1 MRRFLLACTGL
12 MVLTL
17 GGCSSSTATKGPK
30 PDQPYEDAMDTGKSV
45 YGIGQATQ
53 AEAQYRTA
61 MDRALMRDDAPSIHE
76 AGFNLATVL
85 LAEDEPQKALQ
96 SLGET
101 EAALSLRGVSDTSDL
116 AVIRAAAL
124 YRLHDT
130 VFASQA
136 VARALQSPDMGIRE
150 RALYLSGLIAADLR
164 QDTVLA
170 QRVNDL
176 AAFRESSAQVDRQ
189 ELTARLNLLRGQPEL
204 ASSEALSVAKSRRDA
219 LDYRGM
225 RRALTLA
232 ADASEAAGHQPQAA
246 ALRQQE
252 KISEQVAARQAG
264 DNEAA
269 PKETA
274 SEKAEPGKVTVQVH
288 GTPVDQSGL
297 GASD

>member
-1 MRRFLLACTGL
+1 MKRALLACTGL

-17 GGCSSSTATKGPK
+17 GGCSSTATKGSK
-30 PDQPYEDAMDTGKSV
+30 PDQPYEDAMETGKSV
-45 YGIGQATQ
+45 YEIGQATQ

-61 MDRALMRDDAPSIHE
+61 MGRALMRDDAGAIHE

-85 LAEDEPQKALQ
+85 LAEDEPQKALK
-96 SLGET
+96 SLAET
-101 EAALSLRGVSDTSDL
+101 EAALSLRGVADTSDL

-136 VARALQSPDMGIRE
+136 VGRALQSPDPGIRE

-164 QDTVLA
+164 QDNVLA

-176 AAFRESSAQVDRQ
+176 AVFRETVAQVDRQ

-204 ASSEALSVAKSRRDA
+204 AYSAALLVVKSRRDA

-232 ADASEAAGHQPQAA
+232 ADAAEASGHQPQAM

-252 KISEQVAARQAG
+252 KISEQVAAKQAG
-264 DNEAA
+264 DDGSA
-269 PKETA
+269 PQDA
-274 SEKAEPGKVTVQVH
+274 PPEKAAPGKVTVRVH
-288 GTPVDQSGL
+288 GTPVNQSGL
-297 GASD
+297 GASN

>member
-1 MRRFLLACTGL
+1 MKRALLGCAAL
-12 MVLTL
+12 MTLTL
-17 GGCSSSTATKGPK
+17 GGCSSSIASKGPK

-45 YGIGQATQ
+45 YEIGQASQ
-53 AEAQYRTA
+53 AEAQYRGA
-61 MDRALMRDDAPSIHE
+61 MDRALMRDDAGAIHE

-85 LAEDEPQKALQ
+85 LAEDEPRKALQ

-101 EAALSLRGVSDTSDL
+101 EAALSLRSFSDTSDL

-136 VARALQSPDMGIRE
+136 VGRALQSSDMGIRE

-164 QDTVLA
+164 QDAVLA

-176 AAFRESSAQVDRQ
+176 SGFHETGAKVDQQ

-204 ASSEALSVAKSRRDA
+204 AASEALAVVKSRRDA

-232 ADASEAAGHQPQAA
+232 ADAAEAAGHLPQAT
-246 ALRQQE
+246 ALRQE
-252 KISEQVAARQAG
+252 ESISQQVAVKQAG
-264 DNEAA
+264 ENSGSSADTPA
-269 PKETA
+269 PP
-274 SEKAEPGKVTVQVH
+274 PGKVTVQVH
-288 GTPVDQSGL
+288 GTPVDQSGV
-297 GASD
+297 GAGG

>member
-1 MRRFLLACTGL
+1 MNRVLLGCTAL

-17 GGCSSSTATKGPK
+17 AGCSSSTATKGPK

-45 YGIGQATQ
+45 YEIGQASQ

-61 MDRALMRDDAPSIHE
+61 MDRALMRDDAAGIHE

-85 LAEDEPQKALQ
+85 LAQDQPRKALQ
-96 SLGET
+96 SLSTT
-101 EAALSLRGVSDTSDL
+101 EAALSLRNFSDTSDL

-136 VARALQSPDMGIRE
+136 VDRALQSSDMGIRE

-164 QDTVLA
+164 QDTVLDR
-170 QRVNDL
+170 RVNDL
-176 AAFRESSAQVDRQ
+176 AGFHTTSATVDQQ
-189 ELTARLNLLRGQPEL
+189 ELTARLNLLRRQPEL
-204 ASSEALSVAKSRRDA
+204 AYSGALSVVKSRRDA

-232 ADASEAAGHQPQAA
+232 ADAAEAAGHLPQAT
-246 ALRQQE
+246 ALRQEEQ
-252 KISEQVAARQAG
+252 ISKQVAVKQAG
-264 DNEAA
+264 ENGGAA
-269 PKETA
+269 GDAPA
-274 SEKAEPGKVTVQVH
+274 PGSVPAKVTVQVH
-288 GTPVDQSGL
+288 GTPADQSGL
-297 GASD
+297 GAGD

>member
-1 MRRFLLACTGL
+1 MKRVLLACTGL

-17 GGCSSSTATKGPK
+17 GGCSSSTATKAPK

-61 MDRALMRDDAPSIHE
+61 MDRALMRDDAGAIHE

-96 SLGET
+96 SLRET
-101 EAALSLRGVSDTSDL
+101 EAALSLRNFSDTSDL

-124 YRLHDT
+124 YRLYDT

-136 VARALQSPDMGIRE
+136 VGRALQSSDMGIRE

-176 AAFRESSAQVDRQ
+176 TIFHETSATVDRQ
-189 ELTARLNLLRGQPEL
+189 ELVARLNLLRGQPEL
-204 ASSEALSVAKSRRDA
+204 AYSAALSVVKSRRDV

-225 RRALTLA
+225 RRALALA
-232 ADASEAAGHQPQAA
+232 ADAAEGSGHQPQAM

-252 KISEQVAARQAG
+252 KISEQMAAKQAG
-264 DNEAA
+264 DNGST
-269 PKETA
+269 PKDASAETQ
-274 SEKAEPGKVTVQVH
+274 EPGKVTVQVR
-288 GTPVDQSGL
+288 GTPADQSGV
-297 GASD
+297 GATD

>member
-1 MRRFLLACTGL
+1 MKCVLLGCAALT
-12 MVLTL
+12 VLTL
-17 GGCSSSTATKGPK
+17 GGCSSSVTKGSK

-45 YGIGQATQ
+45 FGIGQDTQ
-53 AEAQYRTA
+53 AEAQYRIA
-61 MDRALMRDDAPSIHE
+61 MDRALMRDDATAIHE

-101 EAALSLRGVSDTSDL
+101 ETALSLRGVADTSDL

-176 AAFRESSAQVDRQ
+176 AGLREASAQVDQQ
-189 ELTARLNLLRGQPEL
+189 ELAARLNLLRGQPEL
-204 ASSEALSVAKSRRDA
+204 ASSEALSVVKNRRDA

-225 RRALTLA
+225 RSALSLA
-232 ADASEAAGHQPQAA
+232 ADAADAAGHQRQAA
-246 ALRQQE
+246 VLRQQE
-252 KISEQVAARQAG
+252 KISEQIAAKQAG
-264 DNEAA
+264 EDAA
-269 PKETA
+269 TSQDSTSGKQTPR
-274 SEKAEPGKVTVQVH
+274 KVTVKVH
-288 GTPVDQSGL
+288 GAPVDQSGI

>member
-1 MRRFLLACTGL
+1 MKRVLLGYAALT
-12 MVLTL
+12 VLTL
-17 GGCSSSTATKGPK
+17 GGCSSSVTKGPK

-61 MDRALMRDDAPSIHE
+61 MDRALIRDDATAIHE

-101 EAALSLRGVSDTSDL
+101 ETALSLRGVADTSDL

-150 RALYLSGLIAADLR
+150 RAIYLSGLIAADLR

-170 QRVNDL
+170 QRMNDL
-176 AAFRESSAQVDRQ
+176 SAFREISAQVDQQ
-189 ELTARLNLLRGQPEL
+189 ELAARLNLLRGQPEL
-204 ASSEALSVAKSRRDA
+204 ASSEALSVVKNRRDA

-225 RRALTLA
+225 RRALALA
-232 ADASEAAGHQPQAA
+232 ADAADAAGHQRQAA
-246 ALRQQE
+246 VLRQQE
-252 KISEQVAARQAG
+252 KISEQIAAKQAG
-264 DNEAA
+264 DEAS
-269 PKETA
+269 A
-274 SEKAEPGKVTVQVH
+274 SKDSSSGKQTPGKVTVQVH
-288 GTPVDQSGL
+288 GTPVDQSGV